1 MTSLGGALYI
11 AGEALGEAPC
21 GDMIVHGDEA
31 VLRYACL
38 TAAGTQAVL
47 EAGTADGV
55 VTYWRMV
62 ETMPGEAEG
71 GV

>member
-1 MTSLGGALYI
+1 
-11 AGEALGEAPC
+11 
-21 GDMIVHGDEA
+21 VRGDEA
-31 VLRYACL
+31 VLRYACV